1 TLKGS
6 TIRNAK
12 AVGLYVDGN
21 GRFAEMSGNTFEKA
35 GKVAASV
42 PAPALANL
50 GANKLDADAFVMVRG
65 GHVEEDM
72 KWQSAGAPY
81 LVVGDINVDG
91 KNGRAT
97 LEIQAGTEFR
107 MKNAEIDI
115 GYNSDAVVIVS
126 GTAEKPVVFTSGDL
140 QEPGAWKGLWTY
152 GHGDL
157 RVTSATF

>member
-1 TLKGS
+1 
-6 TIRNAK
+6 
-12 AVGLYVDGN
+12 
-21 GRFAEMSGNTFEKA
+21 
-35 GKVAASV
+35 
-42 PAPALANL
+42 
-50 GANKLDADAFVMVRG
+50 ANKLDADAFVMVRG

-157 RVTSATF
+157 RVTSATFQYGGGKEDMGAIVVEGAPVSIAGSTFKDNFRSVNLKQGAKLKTF